1 MKRFKNIL
9 LVLKDRKYDRKSLHR
24 AVELAERNK
33 AKLNI
38 LEVVEI
44 PEKEILRLNTK
55 LKRKNLK
62 KLFIQ
67 ERKAAIDIFLRKE
80 NASPD
85 HVDVV
90 FGIPFITIIQH
101 VQKHGFDLVM
111 KAAEGKGGLK
121 EKLFGT
127 TSLHLMRKCPC
138 PTWILKPGRIKGYKK
153 ILAAVD
159 PGEQDPVRENLN
171 GTIMELATS
180 LAEIEQAELHVLHGW
195 QFLEESLLINRI
207 NLDRQEVKVLANQ
220 EKDLHQ
226 KALEALMQRHP
237 TEAPRILRLYKGNP
251 GAIIP
256 KYAEEHGIDLV
267 VMGTLSRKGVA
278 GLLIGNTAEQVIN
291 RINASMLTV
300 KPQGFRSPVR

>member
-9 LVLKDRKYDRKSLHR
+9 MVAKDRKYDRKSLHR

-38 LEVVEI
+38 LEVIEI
-44 PEKEILRLNTK
+44 PEKEILRLDAK
-55 LKRKNLK
+55 LRRKSLK
-62 KLFIQ
+62 ELFIQ
-67 ERKAAIDIFLRKE
+67 ERKVAINIFLREE

-101 VQKHGFDLVM
+101 VQKHGFDLVI

-159 PGEQDPVRENLN
+159 PIEQDPVRGSLN
-171 GTIMELATS
+171 RTIMELATS
-180 LAEIEQAELHVLHGW
+180 LAEIEQAELHVLHAW
-195 QFLEESLLINRI
+195 QFLEESLLVNRI
-207 NLDRQEVKVLANQ
+207 GMSRQEVNTLVRQ
-220 EKDLHQ
+220 EKELHR
-226 KALEALMQRHP
+226 KALEELLLQHP
-237 TEAPRILRLYKGNP
+237 TSAARNSHLLRGNP
-251 GAIIP
+251 GELIP
-256 KYAEEHGIDLV
+256 KYTEENRMDLV
-267 VMGTLSRKGVA
+267 VMGTLSRQGVA

-291 RINASMLTV
+291 QINASVLTV
-300 KPQGFRSPVR
+300 KPEGFISPVQ